1 MSTLV
6 PFEVVVLC
14 VDGRLVSNIPY
25 KHFLKR
31 IDYVHVRE
39 GRLVYLQVQDKTIWL
54 KTSEAGLVEAGSN
67 PSLESLEGL
76 HSCDI

>member
-1 MSTLV
+1 M
-6 PFEVVVLC
+6 
-14 VDGRLVSNIPY
+14 IPRG
-25 KHFLKR
+25 HFRR

-54 KTSEAGLVEAGSN
+54 KTFEAGLVEAGSN